1 VGIVAAPSWA
11 GTVTVTDANPSGWA
25 FSNSDGNGTVGNNP
39 TGVGAYVTGPATPL
53 YGVGSANLATGNGS
67 SGGDGAEL
75 LANGNY
81 SGTLLSDLTA
91 LSYSTYDT
99 ENNGQQF
106 PYLSLEVAYG
116 PTNNPTYDQLF
127 FEPPYQSAATAM
139 NTWQT
144 WDALNGFWW
153 DNNGVCG
160 SQGAGVVKLSTCSTL
175 ADAQIVNTFG
185 TAGVLDGVG
194 GVQLVVGFASTGDQF
209 NGYVDGL
216 TIGIGGNNT
225 TYDFEPSAVP
235 EPASLALLVA
245 GLGALGLV
253 RRRRAV

>member
-1 VGIVAAPSWA
+1 
-11 GTVTVTDANPSGWA
+11 
-25 FSNSDGNGTVGNNP
+25 
-39 TGVGAYVTGPATPL
+39 
-53 YGVGSANLATGNGS
+53 
-67 SGGDGAEL
+67 
-75 LANGNY
+75 
-81 SGTLLSDLTA
+81 
-91 LSYSTYDT
+91 
-99 ENNGQQF
+99 
-106 PYLSLEVAYG
+106 
-116 PTNNPTYDQLF
+116 
-127 FEPPYQSAATAM
+127 M